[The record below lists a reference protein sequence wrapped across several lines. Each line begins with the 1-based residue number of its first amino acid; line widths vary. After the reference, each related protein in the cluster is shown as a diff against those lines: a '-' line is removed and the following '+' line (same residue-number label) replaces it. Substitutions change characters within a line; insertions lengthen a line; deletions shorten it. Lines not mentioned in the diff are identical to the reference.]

1 MEVEVT
7 FYGALVQS
15 AGARTRV
22 VNVDGDSPT
31 VRDLRAAVARE
42 VPAVAEHL
50 GQAAVGIGTELS
62 PDDALLDPAE
72 EISLLPPVS
81 GG

>member
-15 AGARTRV
+15 AGGRTRM
-22 VNVDGDSPT
+22 VNVDGDPPT
-31 VRDLRAAVARE
+31 VRDLRFAVARDI
-42 VPAVAEHL
+42 PAVAAQL

-62 PDDALLDPAE
+62 SDDALLNPDE